1 MADDEIEILPRREWL
16 SARQREVARVLFDL
30 VNFSKATGE
39 IWPGAA
45 VR

>member
-16 SARQREVARVLFDL
+16 SAWQREVARVRANLL
-30 VNFSKATGE
+30 NFSKATSE